1 MTPLNPAQTQANG
14 FVNTPP
20 AEGSPS
26 VGVKPALRRHH
37 WRSILLRALLT
48 LAVIALLFWQV
59 PWTDVVSTAAG
70 MQLRLLIVAI
80 LLWLPAH
87 ALQLLRWAILARH
100 AGKEATWRHIFRSY
114 WVGFTLAVVTPGRVG
129 QFGRCFALNVP
140 VARGL
145 GVSLL
150 ERFYASVVL
159 FGAGPLALAAM
170 ILGGVSFPVGTW
182 RTPLL
187 VGLCLMG
194 TSVLLLGIFP
204 RILLPVLSWIVR
216 RLPLR
221 EKLGQIVGVLDGMHG
236 GLTLGLLA
244 LSLSSTAVALVQ
256 FVVLLYA
263 MGIVVPFGWGM
274 LAVVV
279 NFFLKASLPISIA
292 GLGVGE
298 WTAVLCLSGLGVAP
312 AAAVA
317 GSLVLFAINVLT
329 PALLGIPVVPTM
341 KLPTVQ
347 TTRMRHATTQ
357 PELERTAP
365 VEQAVIGGS

>member
-1 MTPLNPAQTQANG
+1 MTPHNPAEIQADG
-14 FVNTPP
+14 LASIPLAVGP
-20 AEGSPS
+20 PS
-26 VGVKPALRRHH
+26 VADSSASPRRH
-37 WRSILLRALLT
+37 WRSIMLRALLT
-48 LAVIALLFWQV
+48 LAVIGLLFWQV
-59 PWTDVVSTAAG
+59 PWTNVVATAAG
-70 MQLRLLIVAI
+70 MKLSLLMVAI
-80 LLWLPAH
+80 LLWIPAQG
-87 ALQLLRWAILARH
+87 LQIARWAILARH
-100 AGKEATWRHIFRSY
+100 AGRTTWRHIFRSY
-114 WVGFTLAVVTPGRVG
+114 WVGFTLGVVTPGRIG
-129 QFGRCFALNVP
+129 QFGRCFALDVP
-140 VARGL
+140 VARAL

-159 FGAGPLALAAM
+159 YGAGPLALAVM
-170 ILGGVSFPVGTW
+170 IAGGVSFPVGTW

-187 VGLCLMG
+187 IGLCLMG
-194 TSVLLLGIFP
+194 VSVLLLGVFP
-204 RILLPVLSWIVR
+204 RILLPVFSWIVR

-221 EKLGQIVGVLDGMHG
+221 EKLEQILGVLDGMHG

-256 FVVLLYA
+256 FVVLLHA
-263 MGIVVPFGWGM
+263 MGIAVPLGWGM

-317 GSLVLFAINVLT
+317 GSLVLFAINVLS

-341 KLPTVQ
+341 KLPTSQASGIHQRTPRPGVDR
-347 TTRMRHATTQ
+347 TT
-357 PELERTAP
+357 P

>member
-1 MTPLNPAQTQANG
+1 MTPPNPAQIQADG
-14 FVNTPP
+14 LASMP
-20 AEGSPS
+20 AAVKPPS
-26 VGVKPALRRHH
+26 VVDSSASSRHH
-37 WRSILLRALLT
+37 WRSIMLRVLLT
-48 LAVIALLFWQV
+48 GAVIGLLFWQV
-59 PWTDVVSTAAG
+59 PWTSVVSTAAG
-70 MQLRLLIVAI
+70 MKPGLLMVAI
-80 LLWLPAH
+80 LLWIPAQG
-87 ALQLLRWAILARH
+87 LQLARWAILAKH
-100 AGKEATWRHIFRSY
+100 AGKEATWRHILRSY

-187 VGLCLMG
+187 IGLCLMG
-194 TSVLLLGIFP
+194 ASVLLLGIFP
-204 RILLPVLSWIVR
+204 RILLPILSWIVR

-221 EKLGQIVGVLDGMHG
+221 EKLGQILGVLDDMHG

-256 FVVLLYA
+256 FVVLLYS

-274 LAVVV
+274 LAVIV
-279 NFFLKASLPISIA
+279 NFFLKASLPISMA

-341 KLPTVQ
+341 KVPIPQ
-347 TTRMRHATTQ
+347 TTRTHRETT
-357 PELERTAP
+357 PRELERTTP
-365 VEQAVIGGS
+365 VEQTAVGGS